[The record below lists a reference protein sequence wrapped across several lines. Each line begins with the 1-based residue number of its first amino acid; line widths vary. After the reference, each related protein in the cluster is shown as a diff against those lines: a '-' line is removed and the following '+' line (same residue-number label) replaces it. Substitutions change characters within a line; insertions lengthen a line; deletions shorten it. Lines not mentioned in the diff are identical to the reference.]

1 MKTDLDAL
9 MQARGIDALWIVGPA
24 DHNPAMVYFTGVVHV
39 SSADLIKKRGEPP
52 ILFYNSMERDEA
64 ARTGLPTRD
73 LEDYSLVKLLE
84 QTGGDLL
91 EAVVKRYQQMLS
103 DRGLTSGRI
112 ALYGKVDAGEA
123 LAVFTALQKAMPGLE
138 FVSERGNSLLL
149 NAMAT
154 KSPSELEHIR
164 RMGQVTVDVVGQVA
178 DFLTSHRVR
187 DGALVK
193 VDGSPLTIGEVK
205 SRINLWLAE
214 RGAENPEGTIF
225 AIGRDSAVPHSA
237 GNPLDL
243 LRLGQTIIFDI
254 YPCEAGGGYFYDFT
268 RTWCLGFAP
277 DEALSLYED
286 VLSVYRQVS
295 GSLRAG
301 TPCKQYQALTCELF
315 ENRGHPTVVSNPG
328 TQVGYVHGLGHGVG
342 LNIHERPFFS
352 LIPGEEDVL
361 PAGAVVTIEPGLY
374 YPERGLGMRL
384 EDTYW
389 VRPDGK
395 AEVLAEYPVDLVLPV
410 RPK

>member
-103 DRGLTSGRI
+103 DQGLTSGRI

-123 LAVFTALQKAMPGLE
+123 LAVFTALQRAMPGLE
-138 FVSERGNSLLL
+138 IVSQPGNSLLL
-149 NAMAT
+149 SAMAT

-254 YPCEAGGGYFYDFT
+254 YPSEAGGGYFYDFT